1 MTITPQ
7 ALAALEAAANRL
19 LATTPLRSD
28 GSLTVASLARE
39 AGVSRAT
46 AYRAAEVIEDFRRR
60 IDERGDGPDIPTT
73 LRERIRELT
82 GELREARRARNEE
95 ITDLRQSVETLAQ
108 QVQGLTLENHSLR
121 TQLHRRHGTVT
132 ALPTSGFE

>member
-7 ALAALEAAANRL
+7 TLAALEAAANRL

-46 AYRAAEVIEDFRRR
+46 AYRAAEIVEDFRRR
-60 IDERGDGPDIPTT
+60 IDERGNGPDIPTT

-95 ITDLRQSVETLAQ
+95 ITDLRRPVETLAQ

-121 TQLHRRHGTVT
+121 AQLHRRHGTVT
-132 ALPTSGFE
+132 ALSTSGSE